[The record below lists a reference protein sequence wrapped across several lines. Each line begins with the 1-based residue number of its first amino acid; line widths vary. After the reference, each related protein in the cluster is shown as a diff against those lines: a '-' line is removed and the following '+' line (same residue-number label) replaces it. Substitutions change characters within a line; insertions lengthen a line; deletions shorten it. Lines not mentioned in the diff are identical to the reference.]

1 MGFVSYTPLPSG
13 SAQPSALDFRGLD
26 RLKRG
31 VAAGA
36 QAPAG
41 QQEAVARQ
49 FEAMFIQMLLKQAR
63 QTADMTPGLLDS
75 PGVRMAQSLGDE
87 QAALNVASPGLG
99 LAQAL
104 LAQMRGGVATQA
116 LDPQAHPPEA
126 AASRLPGLR
135 SRVGEGRREVADSIT
150 ALIDLLSR
158 GRVTEKVSS
167 AIRGAPG
174 HIREFVDRMAPA
186 AEYASAQSGVP
197 AKLIL
202 SQAALES
209 GWGRR
214 EILRPDGSTSH
225 NLFGIKATGGWRGDV
240 VYAATTEYE
249 DGVARKVSE
258 PFRAYESYAES
269 FADYARLIGGSERYS
284 DVLSAPSAEEAARR
298 VQEAGYATDPSY
310 ADKLISIMGYFN
322 AR

>member
-1 MGFVSYTPLPSG
+1 
-13 SAQPSALDFRGLD
+13 
-26 RLKRG
+26 
-31 VAAGA
+31 
-36 QAPAG
+36 
-41 QQEAVARQ
+41 
-49 FEAMFIQMLLKQAR
+49 
-63 QTADMTPGLLDS
+63 
-75 PGVRMAQSLGDE
+75 VRMAQSLGDE

-225 NLFGIKATGGWRGDV
+225 NLFGIKSTGWKGRSV
-240 VYAATTEYE
+240 QTVTTEYE
-249 DGVARKVSE
+249 GGRKLHKHAS
-258 PFRAYESYAES
+258 FRAYDSYEEAFE
-269 FADYARLIGGSERYS
+269 DYARMLSTNPRYTKA
-284 DVLSAPSAEEAARR
+284 LSTARNAEQFAQGLQR
-298 VQEAGYATDPSY
+298 AGYATDPHY
-310 ADKLISIMGYFN
+310 ARKLSATIRHAMRVVI
-322 AR
+322 